1 MSAEIARAFCVR
13 MMTDEDFRAALA
25 GVRETAEIDKI
36 MADEKY
42 SFTKDDLNKVVG
54 EVVGHKLEDGELEK
68 LVCGFYEEQMAS
80 GNPDACKV
88 LLLRQETAAPAGDA
102 GAAGSAGG
110 EKRTRRF
117 CAGEKSCVRGLSGGI
132 IEGPHLRKG
141 TAGIRSGGEDGNGQL
156 QCCDS

>member
-54 EVVGHKLEDGELEK
+54 EVVGHKLENWSA
-68 LVCGFYEEQMAS
+68 AS
-80 GNPDACKV
+80 MRSRW
-88 LLLRQETAAPAGDA
+88 LPAI
-102 GAAGSAGG
+102 
-110 EKRTRRF
+110 RTP
-117 CAGEKSCVRGLSGGI
+117 A
-132 IEGPHLRKG
+132 
-141 TAGIRSGGEDGNGQL
+141 RS
-156 QCCDS
+156 

>member
-80 GNPDACKV
+80 GNPDACTV
-88 LLLRQETAAPAGDA
+88 VVEW
-102 GAAGSAGG
+102 
-110 EKRTRRF
+110 
-117 CAGEKSCVRGLSGGI
+117 
-132 IEGPHLRKG
+132 
-141 TAGIRSGGEDGNGQL
+141 IRNL
-156 QCCDS
+156 K

>member
-54 EVVGHKLEDGELEK
+54 EVVGLI
-68 LVCGFYEEQMAS
+68 LVEGVVVYVVWGLFEVVMGCGIPV
-80 GNPDACKV
+80 GW
-88 LLLRQETAAPAGDA
+88 
-102 GAAGSAGG
+102 
-110 EKRTRRF
+110 
-117 CAGEKSCVRGLSGGI
+117 
-132 IEGPHLRKG
+132 
-141 TAGIRSGGEDGNGQL
+141 
-156 QCCDS
+156 